1 MIDPDRRK
9 AIFLLHD
16 EGMGSREISRRLKVS
31 RNTVR
36 AIIKHG
42 GAMPDTVRDDKIN
55 IDTEL
60 LSRLYTDC
68 SGFIQRIYEKL
79 REEEGISVG
88 YSTLTRMIRELDPGN
103 TRKKRCAHIPDEP
116 GAEMQHDTSLYRLK
130 IGDKEVRVVGSI
142 LYLRYSK
149 MRYLYFYRFFNRFRM
164 KCFFHEALVFFGYT
178 AKVCI
183 IDNTNLAR
191 LRGTGK
197 NALIVAEMEQF
208 ARQYGFEFVCHEVN
222 HPNRK
227 AGNERS
233 FYTVETNFFPGRKFE
248 DMEDLNRQAI
258 EWATVRI
265 ANRPVSRTV
274 LIPARAFEHEQAY
287 LTGLPPYIPPPYIT
301 HRRGTDQY
309 GYVSFDG
316 NFYWVPDGAGDE
328 VSVLQYSKSLKIY
341 HNRILLV
348 DYPLPPDGVKNRS
361 FSPQGVPRP
370 GHQPKNRKHP
380 TAQEEEKLRAAAV
393 EVDEYLSFALKPKG
407 TQKHRFI
414 REMFSLYQKIALPLF
429 IKTIRRALKYRITD
443 IKTVERIAIL
453 HISDGDYEIPLMEI
467 DKEFKDRETYH
478 EGRLTDDPDLAIY
491 DKMLEDDNG

>member
-164 KCFFHEALVFFGYT
+164 KCFFHEALVFFGYA

-208 ARQYGFEFVCHEVN
+208 ARQYGFEFICHEVN

-258 EWATVRI
+258 EWATVRM
-265 ANRPVSRTV
+265 ANRPVSGTV

-287 LTGLPPYIPPPYIT
+287 LTGLPPYIPSPYLT

-380 TAQEEEKLRAAAV
+380 TAQEEKKLRAAAV

-478 EGRLTDDPDLAIY
+478 EGRLTDDPDLSIY

>member
-1 MIDPDRRK
+1 
-9 AIFLLHD
+9 
-16 EGMGSREISRRLKVS
+16 
-31 RNTVR
+31 
-36 AIIKHG
+36 
-42 GAMPDTVRDDKIN
+42 
-55 IDTEL
+55 
-60 LSRLYTDC
+60 
-68 SGFIQRIYEKL
+68 
-79 REEEGISVG
+79 
-88 YSTLTRMIRELDPGN
+88 
-103 TRKKRCAHIPDEP
+103 
-116 GAEMQHDTSLYRLK
+116 
-130 IGDKEVRVVGSI
+130 
-142 LYLRYSK
+142 
-149 MRYLYFYRFFNRFRM
+149 
-164 KCFFHEALVFFGYT
+164 
-178 AKVCI
+178 
-183 IDNTNLAR
+183 
-191 LRGTGK
+191 
-197 NALIVAEMEQF
+197 MEQF
-208 ARQYGFEFVCHEVN
+208 ARQYGFEFICHEVN

-258 EWATVRI
+258 EWATVRM
-265 ANRPVSRTV
+265 ANRPVSGTV

-287 LTGLPPYIPPPYIT
+287 LIKLPPYIPPPYLT

-341 HNRILLV
+341 HKRILLV

-380 TAQEEEKLRAAAV
+380 TAQEEKKLRAAAV

-429 IKTIRRALKYRITD
+429 IKTISRALKYRITD

-453 HISDGDYEIPLMEI
+453 HISRDGDYETPLMEI

>member
-55 IDTEL
+55 IDPEL

-149 MRYLYFYRFFNRFRM
+149 MRYLWFYRFFNRFRM

-258 EWATVRI
+258 EWATVRM
-265 ANRPVSRTV
+265 ANRPVSGTV

-287 LTGLPPYIPPPYIT
+287 LTGLPPYIPSPYLT

-380 TAQEEEKLRAAAV
+380 TAQEEKKLRAAAV

-429 IKTIRRALKYRITD
+429 IKTIKRALKYRITD

-453 HISDGDYEIPLMEI
+453 HINDGDYEIPLMEI